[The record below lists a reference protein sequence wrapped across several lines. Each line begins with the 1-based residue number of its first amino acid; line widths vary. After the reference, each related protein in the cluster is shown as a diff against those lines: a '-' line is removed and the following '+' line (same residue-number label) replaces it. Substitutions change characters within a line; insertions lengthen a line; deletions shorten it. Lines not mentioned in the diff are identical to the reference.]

1 MIYMA
6 DNINVSPTP
15 IQRNSADVAIELV
28 QLHVRTNPS
37 DADILGD
44 LYKRYYAI
52 SETLRKKNF
61 HDLEKLLPDNFY
73 PTKSRV

>member
-1 MIYMA
+1 MA
-6 DNINVSPTP
+6 DNIRVSPTP
-15 IQRNSADVAIELV
+15 IQRNSADVATELV

-37 DADILGD
+37 DADAIGD

-52 SETLRKKNF
+52 AETLRKKSPN
-61 HDLEKLLPDNFY
+61 DLEKLLPDNFY